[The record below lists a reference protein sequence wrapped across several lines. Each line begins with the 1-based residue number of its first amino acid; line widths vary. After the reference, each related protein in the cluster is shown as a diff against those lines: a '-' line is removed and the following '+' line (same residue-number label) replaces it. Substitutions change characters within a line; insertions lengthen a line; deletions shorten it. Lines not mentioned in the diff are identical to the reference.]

1 MKKRLLIL
9 GLIPMLLCGCSKEN
23 YNNSLE
29 KVQNS
34 GKNSLEKVQNKTI
47 TITYKGELV
56 DCVDGHLEEVFNGNK
71 VINVVNDYI
80 FNYTVLTLDGDV
92 DITTF
97 ARISGKLTYD
107 NYVIILDKVNLDYFY
122 CDDLN
127 KNSLYLRVDC
137 NKLKYELRTNTSATL
152 EITNV
157 WQFVEN
163 IS

>member
-1 MKKRLLIL
+1 MLI
-9 GLIPMLLCGCSKEN
+9 CGCSNKKTN
-23 YNNSLE
+23 DSLE

-34 GKNSLEKVQNKTI
+34 EENSLEKVQKETK

-56 DCVDGHLEEVFNGNK
+56 DYVDGYLEEVFNGSK
-71 VINVVNDYI
+71 TIKVVNDYK
-80 FNYTVLTLDGDV
+80 FNYTALTLDGDV

-97 ARISGKLTYD
+97 AIVSGKLTYD

-122 CDDLN
+122 CDDFN
-127 KNSLYLRVDC
+127 KNSLYLRGDG